1 MYVDTKYSLAKQSLL
16 LESLVHC
23 AKSNKIISI
32 ILCHARFKHSD
43 KLVEFFQPIKLP
55 EIILTKI
62 LIELGPAA
70 NLINAL
76 RLYLN
81 YNSRVKL
88 YSIMRSALASVI
100 IYDCKPVI
108 VNRWNGSIVV
118 DKTV

>member
-16 LESLVHC
+16 LESLVHW

-32 ILCHARFKHSD
+32 ILCHTRFKHSD